1 VPTAPSELLGLLRTA
16 FGFSA
21 FRPYQ
26 EAVCRTATQGRD
38 LLLVMPT
45 GAGKSLCYQ
54 LPGVARAG
62 TTLVVSPLIALME
75 DQTAKLKA
83 QGFRAERIHSG
94 RERRDS
100 RAACVDYLAG
110 RLDFLFIAPERLR
123 VPGFP
128 EMLAKRT
135 PALVAVDEAHCISEW
150 GHDFRPD
157 YRLLGQ
163 RLPALRPAP
172 IVALTATATPEVQ
185 DDIVAQ
191 LGLRDAARFIHGFRR
206 SNIAI
211 EVVELNPGERPDAIR
226 ELLSDS
232 GRRPAI
238 VYAATRKSAEQ
249 LARTLGR
256 RMAAAYHA
264 GMDADE
270 RDRVQTAFLSGEL
283 DVIVATTAFGMGIDK
298 ADVRTI
304 VHAALPGS
312 VEGYYQEIGRA
323 GRDGKPSAAVLMHAF
338 VDRKI
343 HESFHERDYPD
354 IEVLETIFRKLGRGE
369 IDRESLRRRVEL
381 DEEEFDKA
389 LEKLVIHRGAESTMD
404 GSVTRGQD
412 GWQIPYLKQREHK
425 LAQLQKIARFASS
438 HGCRMVQLVRHFGD
452 QEDSGEPCGLCD
464 VCAPRGSIA
473 GRSRAPSGTERDA
486 IRRIL
491 TALESGEQATGRLHR
506 ETFADESLDRRSF
519 EQLLW
524 ALVRAGLVAV
534 RDATFEKNGQVIA
547 YQRASLTREAAD
559 PEEVEIVLQATP
571 TLKSRGK
578 RTKSGAS
585 SRGVGT
591 ASPSGGRARA
601 GSSRSKAGADSS
613 APRRR
618 RSGAVAK
625 KQAGSKKSAGA
636 QKKASGATSD
646 SGASGMTRSKL
657 FFINRARS
665 KKRKS

>member
-1 VPTAPSELLGLLRTA
+1 
-16 FGFSA
+16 
-21 FRPYQ
+21 
-26 EAVCRTATQGRD
+26 
-38 LLLVMPT
+38 
-45 GAGKSLCYQ
+45 
-54 LPGVARAG
+54 
-62 TTLVVSPLIALME
+62 
-75 DQTAKLKA
+75 
-83 QGFRAERIHSG
+83 
-94 RERRDS
+94 
-100 RAACVDYLAG
+100 
-110 RLDFLFIAPERLR
+110 
-123 VPGFP
+123 
-128 EMLAKRT
+128 MLAKRT

-369 IDRESLRRRVEL
+369 IDRESLRRKVEL

-559 PEEVEIVLQATP
+559 PEAVEIVLQATP
-571 TLKSRGK
+571 TLKSKGK
-578 RTKSGAS
+578 RPKGAA
-585 SRGVGT
+585 T
-591 ASPSGGRARA
+591 TRA
-601 GSSRSKAGADSS
+601 GSSRSKAGADSA

-625 KQAGSKKSAGA
+625 KPAGSKKPAVA
-636 QKKASGATSD
+636 KKKASGAGSD
-646 SGASGMTRSKL
+646 SGASGMTRTKL